1 MNTNPNTDDTKVNQN
16 NICFFLH
23 EPPVEEL
30 DDNNVFLD
38 QLMQEFEED
47 EIDET
52 LDVILDQDNEYFVK
66 KNIYVNNE
74 ELYYDKEYKVKDL
87 MKICQYYEISK
98 NIKASKCKK
107 EDIISTIIYFESCA
121 ENYDIVQRRHKL
133 WSYMTELS
141 GDPKM
146 RGYVYWC

>member
-1 MNTNPNTDDTKVNQN
+1 MNLNDTNDKNTNDKN

-38 QLMQEFEED
+38 QLMQEFDED
-47 EIDET
+47 DT
-52 LDVILDQDNEYFVK
+52 LDNTINQEEQNNEYYVK
-66 KNIYVNNE
+66 KNIYENNE

-98 NIKASKCKK
+98 NIKAAKCKK

-133 WSYMTELS
+133 WSYMTELAN
-141 GDPKM
+141 DPKM
-146 RGYVYWC
+146 RAYVYWS

>member
-1 MNTNPNTDDTKVNQN
+1 MNTNDTNDTKN

-30 DDNNVFLD
+30 EDNNVFLD

-47 EIDET
+47 EIDT
-52 LDVILDQDNEYFVK
+52 INQDNEYFVK

-121 ENYDIVQRRHKL
+121 ENYEIVQRRHKL
-133 WSYMTELS
+133 WSYMTELTN
-141 GDPKM
+141 DPKM